1 MMVFL
6 GRVYLVGI
14 FFSFSTLNISCH
26 LLLVCKFLLKK
37 SASNIVGIPLYLS
50 SSFSLFVFNILS
62 LSFVVV
68 VQSLNHVQVFVTS
81 WTAAHQASLSHT
93 LSQSLLKFMSTV
105 SMMPSK
111 HLILSSLSPP
121 ALSLS
126 QHKGHFQSVGP
137 LNQAAKELEPQLQ
150 HQSFQ

>member
-1 MMVFL
+1 MILLRRVSQVAIFL
-6 GRVYLVGI
+6 T
-14 FFSFSTLNISCH
+14 FSTLNISCH

-37 SASNIVGIPLYLS
+37 SASNIVGIPLYLTS
-50 SSFSLFVFNILS
+50 CFSLFAFKILS
-62 LSFVVV
+62 LLFVV
-68 VQSLNHVQVFVTS
+68 VQSLSYIQVFVTS
-81 WTAAHQASLSHT
+81 RTAAHQASLSHI

-111 HLILSSLSPP
+111 HLILSPLSPP

-126 QHKGHFQSVGP
+126 QHRGHFQSVGS
-137 LNQAAKELEPQLQ
+137 LNQAAKVLELQLQ